1 MRERS
6 LPYKPG
12 QTAPYRVSRSK
23 IDLFLNCPRCFW
35 LDARLK
41 IKRPSSPPFRIN
53 SAIDELYKKEFDV
66 HRETQTAHPICET
79 YGLKLVPF
87 KHEKMD
93 EWRDALRRGV
103 TFLHEPTN
111 LLITGGVDDIWVD
124 LETDELVVV
133 DYKATA
139 KAGEVSL
146 DAGWQIG
153 YKRQIEVYQW
163 LLRSNAF
170 KVKNVGYFLYTNA
183 RLDADK
189 FGDKLEFKTKL
200 LDYEGDDSWVE
211 QTIFKMKECLDSDD
225 MPEVGKNVMDPSKP
239 CEFCDYARSRTMLT
253 VEALQK
259 KSAKPKSAKKVA
271 SKT

>member
-1 MRERS
+1 MAYQRS
-6 LPYKPG
+6 PAYKPG
-12 QTAPYRVSRSK
+12 QVAPYRLSRSK

-53 SAIDELYKKEFDV
+53 SAIDELYKKEFDT
-66 HRETQTAHPICET
+66 HREAQSVHPICET

-111 LLITGGVDDIWVD
+111 LLITGGVDDVWID
-124 LETDELVVV
+124 PATDELVVV

-139 KAGEVSL
+139 KNGDVSL

-163 LLRSNAF
+163 LLRNNGF
-170 KVKNVGYFLYTNA
+170 KVKNTGYFLYTNA

-200 LDYEGDDSWVE
+200 LDYDGNDSWVE
-211 QTIFKMKECLDSDD
+211 ETIFKMKKCLDSDE
-225 MPEVGKNVMDPSKP
+225 MPEVGKNVMDQSKP
-239 CEFCDYARSRTMLT
+239 CEFCDYAKQRTALT
-253 VEALQK
+253 LEHFQNKITGKTK
-259 KSAKPKSAKKVA
+259 KTKV
-271 SKT
+271 